1 MPVHI
6 KISCRYNK
14 CFPCHIISP
23 FLCKNG
29 IYRTSRLKEEG
40 KVIKRTAFSC
50 TFGVKCDSKP
60 FFHCC
65 LHIMDSKQCVQETT
79 HSIAV
84 VCLRFLYRI
93 QKICKLPFTHHCP
106 GIIKVLLHTKDA
118 SVENTVPIFFHPDD
132 GSQLFHPVIYRVY
145 CRDIK
150 FK

>member
-6 KISCRYNK
+6 KVSGRYNK
-14 CFPCHIISP
+14 CFSSHILRL
-23 FLCKNG
+23 FFRKNSICG
-29 IYRTSRLKEEG
+29 TSRLIVKG
-40 KVIKRTAFSC
+40 KVIIRSAFPR

-65 LHIMDSKQCVQETT
+65 LPVMHSQQGIQEAP

-84 VCLRFLYRI
+84 VCLRLLYRI
-93 QKICKLPFTHHCP
+93 QKIGKFPFAHHCP

-118 SVENTVPIFFHPDD
+118 SVENTVPILFYPDD
-132 GSQLFHPVIYRVY
+132 GSQLFHPVIHRVY

-150 FK
+150 LK